1 MGRHSYT
8 PYVLN
13 APGGGNALSIL
24 GGHSTNALTT
34 IFGDLPSLSAEVD
47 TLIPEETLADTG
59 ETVRVTSHYTNAL
72 TTIFGDLPSLS
83 AEVDTLI
90 PEETLAVSFYRRDW
104 FECWSHLLEV
114 RVTSHYSVAVVG
126 RFESGAMLTAAVS
139 WVTDPLLG
147 WKMYAWRPS
156 NQTTSGLWST
166 GYASNASGIVASWA
180 AVLPRWRRRDR
191 CGRPRSPTRHRR
203 GPE

>member
-59 ETVRVTSHYTNAL
+59 ETVRVTSHY
-72 TTIFGDLPSLS
+72 
-83 AEVDTLI
+83 
-90 PEETLAVSFYRRDW
+90 
-104 FECWSHLLEV
+104 
-114 RVTSHYSVAVVG
+114 SVAVVG

-147 WKMYAWRPS
+147 WKMYAYG
-156 NQTTSGLWST
+156 TDGCLEATSEGMMQM
-166 GYASNASGIVASWA
+166 
-180 AVLPRWRRRDR
+180 
-191 CGRPRSPTRHRR
+191 SPIRIRR
-203 GPE
+203 GGTASRSCQFPPITTGPPSSMPRRSSST